1 MEIVLNDFSFS
12 LFGWQF
18 FVLFSLIIAIWAA
31 VLLAKDQKEPLST
44 KILVFVSFFIIPL
57 LSSVFYIMHYYS
69 KRKTYDSQVD

>member
-1 MEIVLNDFSFS
+1 MDIFINDFSFS

-18 FVLFSLIIAIWAA
+18 FLLFCLTIAIWAA

-69 KRKTYDSQVD
+69 KQKKYTRS

>member
-69 KRKTYDSQVD
+69 KRKNIHVAK

>member
-1 MEIVLNDFSFS
+1 MDIFISDFSFN

-18 FVLFSLIIAIWAA
+18 FMLFSLIIAIWA
-31 VLLAKDQKEPLST
+31 VFLLAKDQKEPLST

-69 KRKTYDSQVD
+69 KRKISESN